1 MSHARSSRSLRAG
14 LAVIAASAAALG
26 VPALAYAKPVPSP
39 EPPGK
44 PTPTF
49 QPTYTFGADPG
60 IDGNLDEWSDDDVVG
75 PANVLS
81 EGTLVEKATVS
92 MRYDCSAER
101 LNLGVAAVDG
111 VTLAGDAEL
120 HRAIVS
126 VAKSTEQTTFTGTS
140 EQVQFEFAGSGENV
154 IGWEMSIPLP
164 DGNRYVGSVF
174 TETADGTAEFSGT
187 LEIACPARGDMGPAA
202 SEPDPLND
210 AGVKETVAP
219 VKHVS
224 KPAHRAGLRAAIRG
238 PQRVRQ
244 GQSARYRVR
253 IANRGKHT
261 ARRVL
266 SRITV
271 PRGMKIVRI
280 LRAPGSFAVRGRT
293 VRMRFNRI
301 NIRRAK
307 TVVVVVKA
315 RNRARVGNRR
325 IVVRAKAANL
335 KGQKP
340 ARAAKRVRIA
350 RGL

>member
-1 MSHARSSRSLRAG
+1 MSHSRSSRSLRAG
-14 LAVIAASAAALG
+14 LVVVASAAALG
-26 VPALAYAKPVPSP
+26 VPALASAKPVPSP
-39 EPPGK
+39 EPPVK

-49 QPTYTFGADPG
+49 QPTYTFEAPDINGDFS
-60 IDGNLDEWSDDDVVG
+60 EWSDDDEVG
-75 PANVLS
+75 TANVLS
-81 EGTLVEKATVS
+81 EGTLVEKAAVS

-101 LNLGVAAVDG
+101 LNLRVEAVDG
-111 VTLAGDAEL
+111 VTLPGDAEV
-120 HRAIVS
+120 HGAILS
-126 VAKSTEQTTFTGTS
+126 VAKSTDKTTFTGTS
-140 EQVQFEFAGSGENV
+140 EQVQFEFAGQSPNV

-174 TETADGTAEFSGT
+174 TETADGIAEFSGA
-187 LEIACPARGDMGPAA
+187 LEIACPTGGPMEPAE

-210 AGVKETVAP
+210 GSTEETVAP
-219 VKHVS
+219 VKHAS
-224 KPAHRAGLRAAIRG
+224 KLAHRAGLRAAIRG
-238 PQRVRQ
+238 PKRVRQ
-244 GQSARYRVR
+244 GQSALYRVR

-261 ARRVL
+261 ARRVV

-271 PRGMKIVRI
+271 PRGMKIVRV
-280 LRAPGSFAVRGRT
+280 LRAPKSFVVRGRT

-315 RNRARVGNRR
+315 RNRARVGSRR